1 MHFPIA
7 LEGCNMEFTQVA
19 FFTPAPLMANEDCVL
34 AVEITFHAEGFHL
47 SLSSCLKLTLHRSCS
62 SSQPTGMRTATMQPF
77 HNISHCPVGGTFTL
91 PSCFLTNCDM
101 SVDSVLQ
108 LWTLEQS
115 VLGCGTKTRT
125 NATLEQLVAW
135 AQEKEPHEPVP
146 SLVWRTELALVYAK
160 NYLVYEKSVAGLVRA
175 LGFHCSDIVSVPC
188 KLEFGVA
195 PLRISRRRSKPGTDY
210 TRSYKAID
218 ISFGILWTWD
228 PVKRSTRGLMY
239 GSTAGE
245 GGIGLGKLYHVLQ
258 GLQRHPNIRANPLLL
273 GILLLDAEYHVMC
286 RIVKQQNLR
295 LVGVELAT
303 GRHDYTDGSRE
314 VDISTLDLAELS
326 CEACATATAV
336 SRCAL
341 SMQTIMKF
349 AKFIVAE
356 FESFTQ
362 STHGNRL
369 EYTGLS
375 SNLKASEAHL
385 SNYLRT
391 WQIQASS
398 LLDHA
403 QSLQWRA
410 EIIVQTVFT
419 MTTQRDQEIS
429 IGIARDSKT
438 LAHQAIRDSTS
449 MKSIAAVTM
458 FFLPGTFV
466 AVSHTTQLSLSEVK
480 LTDLSM
486 QIVTLRY
493 ANVFM
498 AFRSRRTCEWKL
510 LDILGG
516 YFAVDHNRRW
526 HLAGLDEQTRCAA
539 LHS

>member
-1 MHFPIA
+1 
-7 LEGCNMEFTQVA
+7 
-19 FFTPAPLMANEDCVL
+19 
-34 AVEITFHAEGFHL
+34 
-47 SLSSCLKLTLHRSCS
+47 
-62 SSQPTGMRTATMQPF
+62 
-77 HNISHCPVGGTFTL
+77 
-91 PSCFLTNCDM
+91 
-101 SVDSVLQ
+101 
-108 LWTLEQS
+108 
-115 VLGCGTKTRT
+115 
-125 NATLEQLVAW
+125 
-135 AQEKEPHEPVP
+135 
-146 SLVWRTELALVYAK
+146 
-160 NYLVYEKSVAGLVRA
+160 
-175 LGFHCSDIVSVPC
+175 
-188 KLEFGVA
+188 
-195 PLRISRRRSKPGTDY
+195 
-210 TRSYKAID
+210 
-218 ISFGILWTWD
+218 
-228 PVKRSTRGLMY
+228 MY
-239 GSTAGE
+239 GSTVFGFD
-245 GGIGLGKLYHVLQ
+245 IGKMCHVLQ
-258 GLQRHPNIRANPLLL
+258 GLQRHPHIRANPLLL
-273 GILLLDAEYHVMC
+273 GVLLLDAEYHVMGK
-286 RIVKQQNLR
+286 IVERQNR
-295 LVGVELAT
+295 RVFGVELAT
-303 GRHDYTDGSRE
+303 GRHDYHSYVDGSRE
-314 VDISTLDLAELS
+314 VDISTLDLAGLS
-326 CEACATATAV
+326 CEACATATAI
-336 SRCAL
+336 SRCTL
-341 SMQTIMKF
+341 SIQTIMKF

-369 EYTGLS
+369 EYTGLL

-385 SNYLRT
+385 SNHLRT

-398 LLDHA
+398 VLDHA
-403 QSLQWRA
+403 QSVQWRA

-486 QIVTLRY
+486 QIVTLRH

-516 YFAVDHNRRW
+516 YFAVDHNCRW

-539 LHS
+539 LHSQCRKTVQAPGRGKCIIIRTMNSRQTFMKSSGVAGLKYPDLVPIDRNRYRTSGSWRANTILQSGTGSHWASRQWTL